1 MRGYALLMNEKSV
14 MFAAEFE
21 PALVNGRRRSP
32 RAPVSLD
39 ARVGR
44 GGLDR
49 ALCRV
54 VDLSM
59 HGARLQTYSPMKSGS
74 MIWLTL
80 PVIGPVAATIVWS
93 DDFVAGCQF
102 QTPLDRE
109 AYDALL
115 ELDQTPRS
123 LS

>member
-1 MRGYALLMNEKSV
+1 

-21 PALVNGRRRSP
+21 PAETNGRRRSP

-39 ARVGR
+39 ARLGR

-54 VDLSM
+54 VDLSV
-59 HGARLQTYSPMKSGS
+59 HGARLQTYSSLKTGS

-80 PVIGPVAATIVWS
+80 PLVGQIAATIVWA

-102 QTPLDRE
+102 QAPLD
-109 AYDALL
+109 DALYEQL
-115 ELDQTPRS
+115 IAANPVPMGRA
-123 LS
+123 